1 MAEGSIQRVTIVED
15 TLPAASE
22 AHDRYLQPHQA
33 RQRPPTVY
41 ESLLGD
47 AIERGFMAD
56 KYDLAS
62 LVEHLNQEGMKT
74 PDGQAWTEQ
83 NYCDVMKQLGY

>member
-1 MAEGSIQRVTIVED
+1 MAEGSIQRITIVED
-15 TLPAASE
+15 SLPAASE

-33 RQRPPTVY
+33 RQRHPTVY

-47 AIERGFMAD
+47 AIERGFMAG
-56 KYDLAS
+56 KYELAG
-62 LVEHLNQEGMKT
+62 LVRHLNDEGMKT

-83 NYCDVMKQLGY
+83 NYCEVMRQLGN